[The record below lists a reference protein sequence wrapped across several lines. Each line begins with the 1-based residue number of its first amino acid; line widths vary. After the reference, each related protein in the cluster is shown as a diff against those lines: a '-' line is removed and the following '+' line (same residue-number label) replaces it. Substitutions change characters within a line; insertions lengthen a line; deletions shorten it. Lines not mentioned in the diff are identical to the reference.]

1 MANLLVF
8 LYLVIGI
15 YYSSCYPLPAL
26 APVVYPKQKEI
37 KPESELRFGYGMSFQ
52 YHGQMLHGLNRY
64 NLLVGLEIPG
74 LRIPEYYT
82 PAQDMYN
89 SQFCEG
95 NNKSKSQVWYKKC
108 NNVWPAVQTA
118 IRKVHDL
125 RYEIEQ
131 IYQEELPAI
140 IPNYK
145 VGPMKKPQELNTSPV
160 VSRKKRFLTD
170 IIGLGIQA
178 FSAISQH
185 RKQTKLEQ
193 SMKHLKHR
201 QDALDHKIEA
211 LEDDMISITKETFE
225 ELDNLRKEL
234 ELTGY
239 NIKVWTSEIK
249 RVEYE
254 LSRHVERVMDNSNSI
269 LFLSGTI
276 SVLLSEMERYLALH
290 ERVKSEL
297 DHILDALDNLS
308 NNLLSHSVIRPSV
321 LKRLIEHV
329 RQQLAEKYS
338 NYELVITEV
347 HDYYNI
353 PLSSFDYMDG
363 LLGVFVPLFIR
374 PSLQEPMYIYNVRTI
389 PVPYHINAAMV
400 DETENENAYT
410 HIIPDTEMVAMN
422 RDTYIN
428 VDQSELKQCIKFS
441 VMYFCEQTFL
451 MKHTSEHTC
460 ETAIYHEQ
468 NPDIIKDKCNIQYYP
483 ELNPTPQILDAGKHI
498 LLGNIP
504 EPWSVVCSKNY
515 PIPNPL
521 EASKYVIIKKKDLCQ
536 CSLSAGTWFIQE
548 NIVHCEDEASSDLQL
563 YYTVNM
569 AVMIYDFIKEIEEAE
584 VRDISLYE
592 EPVKYDPVEIDL
604 VDVKTDKVIGETYER
619 LAFKRVMKNRESRIY
634 ANKIDYL
641 MDPNDASN
649 VFSGHNKYQTILFIG
664 IIIFVIMLIVCLFGK
679 FLGLNS
685 HFQNILATINKITAS
700 IKTLLPAALPATVQT
715 ATITQIMIQIQ
726 IMIVMGVLYAIIWFI
741 VQIWNCVNTRNLGNL
756 QEKLSFMKFLY
767 ADKTELYFQ
776 FMSNHMT
783 CSIYLGSVY
792 DNPEGIV
799 AEGQFLDDDIILY
812 KGCVFDFLTI
822 QWDNISLSQYD
833 LDLWLPSSLPVSLTS
848 KFFLRKLFNN
858 PNILFRIIAYNP
870 QNGKVRPVITTYKL
884 YQEEEVVSGDVRTHQ
899 LDEEVL
905 YEEYPSRME
914 CCVDPDED
922 VPDLVSDEEIPDLVT
937 IPDLTYEDK
946 EAQEQKADQDFDIDT
961 EVAIQQSL
969 DLCTGYQQ
977 LTRDQTKD

>member
-1 MANLLVF
+1 
-8 LYLVIGI
+8 
-15 YYSSCYPLPAL
+15 
-26 APVVYPKQKEI
+26 
-37 KPESELRFGYGMSFQ
+37 
-52 YHGQMLHGLNRY
+52 
-64 NLLVGLEIPG
+64 
-74 LRIPEYYT
+74 
-82 PAQDMYN
+82 
-89 SQFCEG
+89 
-95 NNKSKSQVWYKKC
+95 
-108 NNVWPAVQTA
+108 
-118 IRKVHDL
+118 
-125 RYEIEQ
+125 
-131 IYQEELPAI
+131 
-140 IPNYK
+140 
-145 VGPMKKPQELNTSPV
+145 
-160 VSRKKRFLTD
+160 
-170 IIGLGIQA
+170 
-178 FSAISQH
+178 
-185 RKQTKLEQ
+185 
-193 SMKHLKHR
+193 MKHLKHR

-225 ELDNLRKEL
+225 ELDYLRKEL

-239 NIKVWTSEIK
+239 NIKVLTTVIK

-321 LKRLIEHV
+321 LKRMIEHV
-329 RQQLAEKYS
+329 RQQLVEKYS

-353 PLSSFDYMDG
+353 PVSSFDYMDG
-363 LLGVFVPLFIR
+363 ILRVFVPLFIR
-374 PSLQEPMYIYNVRTI
+374 PSLQEPMYIYNFRTI

-468 NPDIIKDKCNIQYYP
+468 NPDIIKDKCNIQYYS

-504 EPWSVVCSKNY
+504 EPWSVVCSKND

-521 EASKYVIIKKKDLCQ
+521 EASKYVIIKMKDLCQ

-548 NIVHCEDEASSDLQL
+548 NIVHCENEASSDLQL

-569 AVMIYDFIKEIEEAE
+569 AVMIYDFIKEIEETE
-584 VRDISLYE
+584 VRNISLYG
-592 EPVKYDPVEIDL
+592 EPVKCDPVEIDL
-604 VDVKTDKVIGETYER
+604 VDLKTDKVIGETYER
-619 LAFKRVMKNRESRIY
+619 LAFKRVMKNRDNRLY

-641 MDPNDASN
+641 MDTNDASN

-679 FLGLNS
+679 FLGLDS

-700 IKTLLPAALPATVQT
+700 IKTLLPAALPATVQA
-715 ATITQIMIQIQ
+715 ATITHGDVSLHIDYFEILLYAIQ
-726 IMIVMGVLYAIIWFI
+726 IMIVMGVLYAIVWFI

-756 QEKLSFMKFLY
+756 QEKLSFLKFLY

-799 AEGQFLDDDIILY
+799 AEGQFLDGDIVLY

-833 LDLWLPSSLPVSLTS
+833 LDLWLPSSLPLSLTS
-848 KFFLRKLFNN
+848 KFFLRKLFDNQN
-858 PNILFRIIAYNP
+858 TLFRIIAYYP
-870 QNGKVRPVITTYKL
+870 QNGKVRPVISTYKL
-884 YQEEEVVSGDVRTHQ
+884 YQEEQVVSSDVRTHQ
-899 LDEEVL
+899 LEIAYSAPDEEVL
-905 YEEYPSRME
+905 YEKYPSRME

-922 VPDLVSDEEIPDLVT
+922 VPDLVSDEGIPDLVT
-937 IPDLTYEDK
+937 NPDLTYEDK
-946 EAQEQKADQDFDIDT
+946 DAQEQKADQDFDIDT

-977 LTRDQTKD
+977 LTRD

>member
-1 MANLLVF
+1 
-8 LYLVIGI
+8 
-15 YYSSCYPLPAL
+15 
-26 APVVYPKQKEI
+26 
-37 KPESELRFGYGMSFQ
+37 
-52 YHGQMLHGLNRY
+52 
-64 NLLVGLEIPG
+64 
-74 LRIPEYYT
+74 
-82 PAQDMYN
+82 
-89 SQFCEG
+89 
-95 NNKSKSQVWYKKC
+95 
-108 NNVWPAVQTA
+108 
-118 IRKVHDL
+118 
-125 RYEIEQ
+125 
-131 IYQEELPAI
+131 
-140 IPNYK
+140 
-145 VGPMKKPQELNTSPV
+145 MKKPQELNTSPV

-185 RKQTKLEQ
+185 RKQTKLEK

-201 QDALDHKIEA
+201 QDALDHNIEA

-225 ELDNLRKEL
+225 ELDYLRKEL

-239 NIKVWTSEIK
+239 NIKVLTAEIK

-254 LSRHVERVMDNSNSI
+254 LSKHVERVMDNSNSI

-353 PLSSFDYMDG
+353 PVSSFDYMNG
-363 LLGVFVPLFIR
+363 ILGVFVPLFIR

-410 HIIPDTEMVAMN
+410 HIIPHTEMVAMN

-451 MKHTSEHTC
+451 MKHTSEHTR

-483 ELNPTPQILDAGKHI
+483 ELNPIPQILDAGKHI

-504 EPWSVVCSKNY
+504 EPWSVVCSKND

-569 AVMIYDFIKEIEEAE
+569 AVMIYDFIKEIEEDE

-619 LAFKRVMKNRESRIY
+619 LAFKRVMKNRESRLY

-641 MDPNDASN
+641 MDTNDASN

-700 IKTLLPAALPATVQT
+700 IKTLLPAALPATVQA
-715 ATITQIMIQIQ
+715 ATITHGEVSLHIDYFEILLYAIQ
-726 IMIVMGVLYAIIWFI
+726 IMIVMGVIYAIVWFI
-741 VQIWNCVNTRNLGNL
+741 VKIWNCVNTRNLGNL

-767 ADKTELYFQ
+767 IDKTELYFQ

-792 DNPEGIV
+792 DNAEGNV
-799 AEGQFLDDDIILY
+799 AEGQFLNGDIILY

-833 LDLWLPSSLPVSLTS
+833 LDLWLPSCLPVSLTS
-848 KFFLRKLFNN
+848 KFFLRKLFDN
-858 PNILFRIIAYNP
+858 PNTLFRIIAYNP
-870 QNGKVRPVITTYKL
+870 QNGKVRPIISTYKLYQPIISTYKL
-884 YQEEEVVSGDVRTHQ
+884 YQEEEVVSSDVRTPQ
-899 LDEEVL
+899 LEITSSAPDEEVL
-905 YEEYPSRME
+905 YEEYPSRMK
-914 CCVDPDED
+914 CCVDPGED
-922 VPDLVSDEEIPDLVT
+922 VPDLTSDEEIPNLVT
-937 IPDLTYEDK
+937 NPDLTYEDK

>member
-1 MANLLVF
+1 
-8 LYLVIGI
+8 
-15 YYSSCYPLPAL
+15 
-26 APVVYPKQKEI
+26 
-37 KPESELRFGYGMSFQ
+37 
-52 YHGQMLHGLNRY
+52 
-64 NLLVGLEIPG
+64 
-74 LRIPEYYT
+74 
-82 PAQDMYN
+82 
-89 SQFCEG
+89 
-95 NNKSKSQVWYKKC
+95 
-108 NNVWPAVQTA
+108 
-118 IRKVHDL
+118 
-125 RYEIEQ
+125 
-131 IYQEELPAI
+131 
-140 IPNYK
+140 
-145 VGPMKKPQELNTSPV
+145 
-160 VSRKKRFLTD
+160 
-170 IIGLGIQA
+170 
-178 FSAISQH
+178 
-185 RKQTKLEQ
+185 
-193 SMKHLKHR
+193 
-201 QDALDHKIEA
+201 
-211 LEDDMISITKETFE
+211 MISITKETFE
-225 ELDNLRKEL
+225 ELDYLRKEL

-239 NIKVWTSEIK
+239 NIKVLTAEIK

-254 LSRHVERVMDNSNSI
+254 LSKRVERVMDNSNSI

-276 SVLLSEMERYLALH
+276 FVLLSEMERYLALH

-353 PLSSFDYMDG
+353 LVSSFDYMDG
-363 LLGVFVPLFIR
+363 ILGVFVPLFIR
-374 PSLQEPMYIYNVRTI
+374 PSLQEPVYIYNVRTI
-389 PVPYHINAAMV
+389 PVPYHINADMV

-504 EPWSVVCSKNY
+504 EPLSVVCSKND

-521 EASKYVIIKKKDLCQ
+521 EASNYVIIKKKDLCQ

-569 AVMIYDFIKEIEEAE
+569 AVMIYDFIKEIEEDE

-604 VDVKTDKVIGETYER
+604 VDVKTEKVIGETYER
-619 LAFKRVMKNRESRIY
+619 LAFKRVMKNRESKLY

-641 MDPNDASN
+641 MDTNDASN

-664 IIIFVIMLIVCLFGK
+664 IIIFVIILIVCLFGK

-700 IKTLLPAALPATVQT
+700 IKTLLPAALPATVQA
-715 ATITQIMIQIQ
+715 ATITHGDASLHIDYFEILLYAIE
-726 IMIVMGVLYAIIWFI
+726 ILTVMGVLYAILWFI
-741 VQIWNCVNTRNLGNL
+741 VKIWNCVNTRNLGNL
-756 QEKLSFMKFLY
+756 KEKLSFMKFLY
-767 ADKTELYFQ
+767 IDKTDLYFQ
-776 FMSNHMT
+776 FMSNHLT

-792 DNPEGIV
+792 DIPEGIV
-799 AEGQFLDDDIILY
+799 AEGQFLNDDLMLY

-822 QWDNISLSQYD
+822 QWDNISLSQYN

-848 KFFLRKLFNN
+848 KFFLRKLFDN
-858 PNILFRIIAYNP
+858 PNTLFRIIAYNP
-870 QNGKVRPVITTYKL
+870 QNGKVRPIISTYKL
-884 YQEEEVVSGDVRTHQ
+884 YQPMISTYMFYQEEEVVSSDIRTPH
-899 LDEEVL
+899 LENTSSAL
-905 YEEYPSRME
+905 MKKYYMRSI
-914 CCVDPDED
+914 
-922 VPDLVSDEEIPDLVT
+922 L
-937 IPDLTYEDK
+937 
-946 EAQEQKADQDFDIDT
+946 QEKSI
-961 EVAIQQSL
+961 V
-969 DLCTGYQQ
+969 
-977 LTRDQTKD
+977 